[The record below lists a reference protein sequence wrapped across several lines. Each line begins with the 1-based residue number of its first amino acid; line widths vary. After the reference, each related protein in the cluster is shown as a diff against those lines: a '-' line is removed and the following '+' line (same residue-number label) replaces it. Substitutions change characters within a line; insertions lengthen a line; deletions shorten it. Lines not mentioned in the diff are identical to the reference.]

1 VTAISTVADLITL
14 LREQDQDGQPFV
26 YFNEADVESYCE
38 ITGVQLVPHQFTVD
52 DCVIMVGR
60 CASVDSPLPANHGND
75 PP

>member
-1 VTAISTVADLITL
+1 MFPKVGALVIPRPTL
-14 LREQDQDGQPFV
+14 LREQDQDGQPFI

-60 CASVDSPLPANHGND
+60 CASVNSPPAR
-75 PP
+75 